1 MWGHTFVFKTLFFLQ
16 ILSYLA
22 ILNGGNFLKIENYEK
37 IEKQYIFYLKDGG
50 KIKIYEERVEA
61 IIEDEISKEEIKNPF
76 PLLSLKPYK
85 DFPQIEVPYGEILA
99 KLSKEYDVNPLLL
112 YCIMDTE
119 SGGNPYAIS
128 KKGAE
133 GLMQLMPLTASR
145 FKVKDTF
152 NPEENIRGAIKFLI
166 YLDEIFSKD
175 LELVLSGYICGEN
188 CVKKFGKVPDYK
200 EVKDYIIKIFK
211 KYEEILKAKI
221 N

>member
-1 MWGHTFVFKTLFFLQ
+1 MWGFIFAFKTLFFLQ

-50 KIKIYEERVEA
+50 KIKIPEERVEA

-112 YCIMDTE
+112 YCIMDVE

-128 KKGAE
+128 KKGAK
-133 GLMQLMPLTASR
+133 GLMQLMPSTAKR
-145 FKVKDTF
+145 FGVKNTF
-152 NPEENIRGAIKFLI
+152 DPKENIEGAVKYLK
-166 YLDEIFSKD
+166 YLDELFD
-175 LELVLSGYICGEN
+175 ENLELVLSGYICGEN

-200 EVKDYIIKIFK
+200 EVKDYLSKIFK
-211 KYEEILKAKI
+211 RYEEILKTKI